1 MAIRLSCEACQKALS
16 VKDEYAGRSV
26 KCPQCGAAIKVSANT
41 KPSGT
46 AEMQEPP
53 ASSSQS
59 PPKTPVTSQPISSS
73 RQSSLLPSKSPAVIG
88 VEPSKKPAVTAAND
102 PNQLM
107 REILV
112 GFEGEFPRVTP
123 TIGYRLSA
131 VFVAGVMVLLPLVYV
146 ALVALFGYALYW
158 HATENVAIFSAA
170 RGYRTGKGAVFLY
183 LTPLIMGGILILF
196 MIKPLFARPPKRQR
210 EVKLAFTDEPILH
223 SFVQRLCQAV
233 NAPQPTT
240 IEVNCEVNAA
250 AFFRGGLWSV
260 LSNDLGLQIGLPLLS
275 ALNTRQ
281 LAGVLAHELGHF
293 SQGAGMRL
301 SYVIRAVNG
310 WFARVIYERDEWDE
324 WLASWH
330 EDESGWVVVIGWLTS
345 LFVWLTRRVL
355 WVLMVIGHTVSCV
368 LLRQM
373 EYDADKYEARLAG
386 SDVFETTSRRMV
398 ELSFADSMAKGLVA
412 EHWERAGLPDNLPL
426 CLSKVARKLP
436 PEMALVTEKLIKDE
450 PTSWFASH
458 PTNRDRI
465 MAAHRQQAPGIFHL
479 ERPAK
484 VLLKDFTKVA
494 EAATFLF
501 YQRAIGKTAA
511 KQQLTPTATFLA
523 QVRFDTD
530 SV

>member
-73 RQSSLLPSKSPAVIG
+73 RQSSLSPSKSPAVIG

-301 SYVIRAVNG
+301 SSVIRAVNG
-310 WFARVIYERDEWDE
+310 WFARVIYE
-324 WLASWH
+324 
-330 EDESGWVVVIGWLTS
+330 
-345 LFVWLTRRVL
+345 LF
-355 WVLMVIGHTVSCV
+355 
-368 LLRQM
+368 
-373 EYDADKYEARLAG
+373 
-386 SDVFETTSRRMV
+386 
-398 ELSFADSMAKGLVA
+398 
-412 EHWERAGLPDNLPL
+412 
-426 CLSKVARKLP
+426 
-436 PEMALVTEKLIKDE
+436 
-450 PTSWFASH
+450 
-458 PTNRDRI
+458 
-465 MAAHRQQAPGIFHL
+465 
-479 ERPAK
+479 
-484 VLLKDFTKVA
+484 
-494 EAATFLF
+494 
-501 YQRAIGKTAA
+501 
-511 KQQLTPTATFLA
+511 
-523 QVRFDTD
+523 
-530 SV
+530 

>member
-1 MAIRLSCEACQKALS
+1 MAIRVTCGTCQKTLG

-26 KCPQCGAAIKVSANT
+26 KCPQCGAAIKVPATMKSS
-41 KPSGT
+41 KT
-46 AEMQEPP
+46 AETKVSLANSMRSPATNKTNSSSEE
-53 ASSSQS
+53 ASSSSSKVLSTDSSGS
-59 PPKTPVTSQPISSS
+59 PKKTT
-73 RQSSLLPSKSPAVIG
+73 A
-88 VEPSKKPAVTAAND
+88 TAAND

-107 REILV
+107 REILAA
-112 GFEGEFPRVTP
+112 FEGEFPRVRP
-123 TIGYRLSA
+123 TIGYRLA
-131 VFVAGVMVLLPLVYV
+131 ALFVAGVMVLLPLVYV
-146 ALVALFGYALYW
+146 ALIGLFGYALYW
-158 HATENVAIFSAA
+158 HATENVSIFSAA
-170 RGYRTGKGAVFLY
+170 RGFRSGKGAAVMY
-183 LTPLIMGGILILF
+183 LTPLVIGGILILF
-196 MIKPLFARPPKRQR
+196 MFKPLFARPPKRQR

-250 AFFRGGLWSV
+250 AFFRGGIWSV

-275 ALNTRQ
+275 ALSTRQ

-301 SYVIRAVNG
+301 SYVIRGING

-330 EDESGWVVVIGWLTS
+330 EDDSGWVVVIGWLTS

-355 WVLMVIGHTVSCV
+355 WVLMMIGHTVSCV

-398 ELSFADSMAKGLVA
+398 ELSFADSMTRGMVG

-436 PEMALVTEKLIKDE
+436 PEMALVTEKLIKEE
-450 PTSWFASH
+450 PTSWFSSH

-465 MAAHRQQAPGIFHL
+465 VAAHRQQARGIFHL

-484 VLLKDFTKVA
+484 VLLKDFSKVS
-494 EAATFLF
+494 EAATLLF
-501 YQRAIGKTAA
+501 YQRIIGKTAA

-523 QVRFDTD
+523 QVHFDTAAN
-530 SV
+530 